1 MNTAKLTNVEI
12 YNWPTTGKQYA
23 CGLISEDS
31 QKRFIDGYPV
41 RTSYIQEIKDV
52 AGVMCITTLNTTYSV
67 AGKILYMN
75 KGDNNVIS

>member
-1 MNTAKLTNVEI
+1 MNTAKLSNVEI
-12 YNWPTTGKQYA
+12 YIWPTTGKQYA

-31 QKRFIDGYPV
+31 QRRFIDGYPV

-52 AGVMCITTLNTTYSV
+52 AGVMCITTLNTTYIV
-67 AGKILYMN
+67 VGKILYMD

>member
-41 RTSYIQEIKDV
+41 RTSYIQEIKEVD
-52 AGVMCITTLNTTYSV
+52 GVTQIVTMNTTYIV
-67 AGKILYMN
+67 VGKILYMN
-75 KGDNNVIS
+75 KGDKNVIS